1 MPAPA
6 DVRGGHVGGLSPDM
20 TRSDVSQLQL
30 LRNSFSTGTRWRL
43 FAAAAVLAAA
53 LVLVAV
59 ADAAACT
66 CRAPDLRRDLPAA
79 DGAVVGSVLEK
90 RVGASQTTFLLRVE
104 QVYKGDISNRVEVV
118 TNAQSATCGLE
129 LAVGERVG
137 LLLERVSGE
146 WRSGLCSQV
155 DPDEFLALTDVED
168 NSLPEINLGGWIVGF
183 TVLALAAW
191 LLWRRRRRYSGLR

>member
-1 MPAPA
+1 MA
-6 DVRGGHVGGLSPDM
+6 
-20 TRSDVSQLQL
+20 RSDVSQLQL
-30 LRNSFSTGTRWRL
+30 LRNSFSTGTGWRL
-43 FAAAAVLAAA
+43 FVAASVLAAA
-53 LVLVAV
+53 LVLVA
-59 ADAAACT
+59 DAAACT
-66 CRAPDLRRDLPAA
+66 CRPPDLRRDLPTA

-118 TNAQSATCGLE
+118 TATGAAACGLE
-129 LAVGERVG
+129 LDVGERVG

-155 DPDEFLALTDVED
+155 DPADFLALTDVED

>member
-6 DVRGGHVGGLSPDM
+6 DVRVGRVRGLSPDM
-20 TRSDVSQLQL
+20 ARSDVSQLQL
-30 LRNSFSTGTRWRL
+30 LRNSFSTGTGWRL
-43 FAAAAVLAAA
+43 FAAAAVLVAA
-53 LVLVAV
+53 LVPV

-66 CRAPDLRRDLPAA
+66 CRPPDLRRDLPAA